1 VVLLYGHPKPYPYFL
16 IQDPSDDES
25 DEEPPY
31 VIIPNNALNPMT
43 ATVLIQDPP
52 LTDLTMR
59 SPTMMRWMSRA
70 KIKIKREN
78 SR

>member
-1 VVLLYGHPKPYPYFL
+1 L

-43 ATVLIQDPP
+43 ATVLIQDPSS
-52 LTDLTMR
+52 DR
-59 SPTMMRWMSRA
+59 SDDEESDNDEMDEQSKNKNKKRKFLVSSLPTFYR
-70 KIKIKREN
+70 
-78 SR
+78 